1 MSSILIT
8 GGAGYIGSHT
18 CIELIRS
25 NNKII
30 ILDNFSNSNISS
42 IKAIE
47 KISDSSILLY
57 EGDIRDKN
65 LLIQIF
71 SENDISAVIH
81 FAALKSISESV
92 EKPLFYYDNNI
103 LGTLNLL
110 EVMEIYNCKNII
122 FSSSATVYGK
132 PEIVP
137 IKEDAPISAI
147 NPYGRSKLFIENIL
161 QDLYK
166 SDQKWNIVILR
177 YFNPIGAH
185 ESGLI
190 GESPNGTPNNL
201 LPYITQVAIGKLPFL
216 GVYGNDYLTKDGT
229 GVRDYIH
236 VVDLARGHVVAL
248 KVINE
253 NKGLKI
259 YNLGTGKGNS
269 VLEVIE
275 TMKKITGKTIPYK
288 FLPRRVGDVAEC
300 FADPTKVKDELKW
313 EAKYDLKK
321 NV

>member
-1 MSSILIT
+1 M
-8 GGAGYIGSHT
+8 
-18 CIELIRS
+18 RS

-30 ILDNFSNSNISS
+30 ILDNFSNSNISR
-42 IKAIE
+42 IRAIE

-57 EGDIRDKN
+57 EGDIRNKN

-71 SENDISAVIH
+71 SENDISTVIH
-81 FAALKSISESV
+81 FATLKSISESV
-92 EKPLFYYDNNI
+92 EKPLIYHDNNI
-103 LGTLNLL
+103 LDTINLH

-122 FSSSATVYGK
+122 FSSSATVYVK
-132 PEIVP
+132 PEIVQ

-147 NPYGRSKLFIENIL
+147 NHYGQSKLFIENIL

-166 SDQKWNIVILR
+166 SDLNWNIVILR
-177 YFNPIGAH
+177 YFNPIGPH

-190 GESPNGTPNNL
+190 GESPFGILNNL
-201 LPYITQVAIGKLPFL
+201 LPYFTQIAIVKLPFL
-216 GVYGNDYLTKDGT
+216 GVFGNDYLTKDGT

-236 VVDLARGHVVAL
+236 VVDLAIGYVAAVNVT
-248 KVINE
+248 KE

-275 TMKKITGKTIPYK
+275 TMKIITGKTIPYK

-300 FADPTKVKDELKW
+300 IADYSIAKDELKW
-313 EAKYDLKK
+313 VARHDFKK
-321 NV
+321 CVRMLGNGNKNFQAVFKEGIYVK